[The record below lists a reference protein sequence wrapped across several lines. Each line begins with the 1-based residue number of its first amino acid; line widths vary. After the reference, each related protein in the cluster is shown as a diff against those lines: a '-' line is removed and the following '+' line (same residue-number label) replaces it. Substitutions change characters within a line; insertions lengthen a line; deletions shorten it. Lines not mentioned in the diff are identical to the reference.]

1 MKNITIT
8 LDDQAAAWARVQ
20 AAEHNM
26 SLSRFVGELLR
37 NKMRHSREYERAM
50 RAALAE
56 KPLRLEGA
64 YLKRDELYDRPRLR

>member
-8 LDDQAAAWARVQ
+8 LDEQAAAWARLQ
-20 AAEHNM
+20 AAERNM

-37 NKMRHSREYERAM
+37 NRMRHSREYEQAM

-56 KPLRLEGA
+56 KPLPLEGP
-64 YLKRDELYDRPRLR
+64 YLKRDELYDRRGLR

>member
-1 MKNITIT
+1 
-8 LDDQAAAWARVQ
+8 VQ

>member
-1 MKNITIT
+1 
-8 LDDQAAAWARVQ
+8 
-20 AAEHNM
+20 
-26 SLSRFVGELLR
+26 
-37 NKMRHSREYERAM
+37 M